1 MDEDKIADIAICL
14 VIIAIIV
21 LKITNVI
28 KVSWLILLSP
38 ILAALGLGIILALF
52 LTIAIIINIWRA
64 K

>member
-1 MDEDKIADIAICL
+1 MDEDRIADIVVCL
-14 VIIAIIV
+14 VIIAVIV

-38 ILAALGLGIILALF
+38 ILAALGLGIILAFF
-52 LTIAIIINIWRA
+52 LTIAIIVNIWRT